1 MPALGALSRSRDGGC
16 GGARRLG
23 SRLYFEFTGAA
34 LDDGA
39 AWEGLADGVAVEV
52 RRHGAPPPSI
62 PQPVAMAPAAPVEA
76 AAQDG
81 EVDATVSPAKALAP
95 AALAPRSPTH
105 GVAAPA
111 GVGASS
117 VVNVDNTVNH
127 NNSMITNNSSN
138 NNNGNTTLTNNIV
151 LL

>member
-1 MPALGALSRSRDGGC
+1 MPALGALSRSRGGGC

-52 RRHGAPPPSI
+52 RRHGAPAPAVRPSA
-62 PQPVAMAPAAPVEA
+62 PTAPAVRAEVAVLGGVGAAAPVPTAMVEA
-76 AAQDG
+76 P
-81 EVDATVSPAKALAP
+81 VPA
-95 AALAPRSPTH
+95 R
-105 GVAAPA
+105 GDAAPA

-117 VVNVDNTVNH
+117 IVHVDNH
-127 NNSMITNNSSN
+127 NIINNTN
-138 NNNGNTTLTNNIV
+138 NNNSGNTSTTIASIV